1 MTLVAS
7 GGAVVLWEASG
18 LPGASGYFPTAV
30 GLSVMILSTISAVC
44 TLGAEAPAVEETKL
58 HTGLAGLLLLGVFI
72 WSAQTIGFL
81 TSALWFLPAM
91 AILGGERHWLRL
103 GLMTS
108 SFVLLA
114 YLIFHQLLLQSL
126 PSEFILLEK

>member
-1 MTLVAS
+1 M
-7 GGAVVLWEASG
+7 
-18 LPGASGYFPTAV
+18 
-30 GLSVMILSTISAVC
+30 
-44 TLGAEAPAVEETKL
+44 
-58 HTGLAGLLLLGVFI
+58 GLAGLLLLGVFI

-91 AILGGERHWLRL
+91 AILGGERRWLRL

-108 SFVLLA
+108 GFVFIA
-114 YLIFHQLLLQSL
+114 YLTFHQLLAQSL